1 MVYFFKNILFFPLF
15 ATEFSQKMKPFF
27 ITSINSFPKNEKNIF
42 KKIFFSQK
50 MRFSLRKNEFF
61 IKHEVKHYLG
71 AGRFTKE
78 TKSMMVAKNAGG
90 LQRLIKLKY
99 ISPLFKHLYE
109 FVFL

>member
-1 MVYFFKNILFFPLF
+1 
-15 ATEFSQKMKPFF
+15 
-27 ITSINSFPKNEKNIF
+27 
-42 KKIFFSQK
+42 

-61 IKHEVKHYLG
+61 IKHEVKHYLC

-78 TKSMMVAKNAGG
+78 TKSMMVAKTAGG
-90 LQRLIKLKY
+90 LQRLTKFKY